1 MLHACCSLLT
11 GTQAEGRREGPR
23 PVGIE
28 AVQLHRRVGEIAC
41 AHAARDGPRGRTPG
55 AGPVGSRGV
64 ERRRLLLSARPVAR
78 SMAARRAVAI
88 LVSGSRAAGHAPP
101 RSTPSRRH
109 AVTPRVYRPRGLD
122 GCVATFKKRPENSW
136 SSRPGSVS
144 CSHFEQLVD
153 ELNLLPNIRTVQAPR
168 LPLPDHVHGLVSL
181 DRSPRRVEF
190 TKALLGRHASF
201 DRAPSCA
208 GSPAGR
214 WSPRR

>member
-41 AHAARDGPRGRTPG
+41 AHAARDGPRGRTSG
-55 AGPVGSRGV
+55 AGPGGSRGV

-101 RSTPSRRH
+101 RSTPSRRGCI
-109 AVTPRVYRPRGLD
+109 ARGVLMDVLQLSTSGQRTRGRV
-122 GCVATFKKRPENSW
+122 
-136 SSRPGSVS
+136 
-144 CSHFEQLVD
+144 
-153 ELNLLPNIRTVQAPR
+153 
-168 LPLPDHVHGLVSL
+168 
-181 DRSPRRVEF
+181 
-190 TKALLGRHASF
+190 
-201 DRAPSCA
+201 DRAPSHA
-208 GSPAGR
+208 ATSN
-214 WSPRR
+214 SLLMN

>member
-1 MLHACCSLLT
+1 MRVPAPGGSRQCSCTAASGRSLALT
-11 GTQAEGRREGPR
+11 LPEPGR
-23 PVGIE
+23 
-28 AVQLHRRVGEIAC
+28 A
-41 AHAARDGPRGRTPG
+41 DGPRGRVPG
-55 AGPVGSRGV
+55 ATAAWRGDGSSCR
-64 ERRRLLLSARPVAR
+64 ARPVAR

-101 RSTPSRRH
+101 RSTPSRRGCLARGVLMDVLQLSKSGQRTLGRVDRAPSH
-109 AVTPRVYRPRGLD
+109 A
-122 GCVATFKKRPENSW
+122 ATSNSL
-136 SSRPGSVS
+136 
-144 CSHFEQLVD
+144 FD

>member
-1 MLHACCSLLT
+1 MLHACYLLT
-11 GTQAEGRREGPR
+11 GAQAEGRREGPR

-55 AGPVGSRGV
+55 AGPGGYRGV
-64 ERRRLLLSARPVAR
+64 ERETAPPVGTT
-78 SMAARRAVAI
+78 RRAVHGGATGGGDPRVR
-88 LVSGSRAAGHAPP
+88 LTGCGPRAAAVD
-101 RSTPSRRH
+101 
-109 AVTPRVYRPRGLD
+109 AVTPGCIARGVLMDVLQLSKSGQRTLGRVDRAPSHA
-122 GCVATFKKRPENSW
+122 ATSNS
-136 SSRPGSVS
+136 
-144 CSHFEQLVD
+144 F